1 MCDEEKTVYVNN
13 KSTPKRIKNEEETVY
28 IGKDDMISGEE
39 TVYIGKDNVTSGEET
54 VYIGKD
60 NVTSGEEIV
69 YIGKEYAASEEE
81 TEYIGRNNVVRGEG
95 TVCVDKSV
103 EKEAVNNPR
112 MQTEEMPKTELM
124 QKSTDKDEISVLYYL
139 PENTMLQK
147 RYRINAVLGEGG
159 FGITYSGWDITLNIP
174 VAIKE
179 YYPTGLVTRNTTVGK
194 TTQVIPILPAKYGT
208 QFRDGI
214 DRVLDEARRMAKF
227 RNTQGI
233 VGVYDFF
240 EANSTAYIVMEYI
253 DGCTLDVYYKNNRMD
268 NITLFN
274 MLVPVMDAIQL
285 LHNEGIIHRDI
296 SPDNIMV
303 DHDGNFKLL
312 DFGAARGYTEESLTT
327 ISVILKKS
335 YAPEEQF
342 RSKGTQGPW
351 TDVYA
356 LGATIYELITGQT
369 PPMSIERL
377 AEDEIIDIRKLAPS
391 LTKGQSETIMTALA
405 VRSKD
410 RWQSVDE
417 FKNALLHS
425 TGAVAVK
432 ETDTLQSNAEDE
444 VKESVYNK
452 DGMKSGFKAVF
463 GKRTTKYIATGGML
477 AACVFL
483 FAVLAGQTGAKG
495 TGYLGIMA
503 ADIPDDVTQQ
513 YDIAE
518 GVYITE
524 VYANTPAAEG
534 NFAAGDIISALDSTD
549 ITSFDDFSKRMDDYD
564 EGDEVE
570 ITVLHLDQGEYKEDI
585 REVQLVNKNE
595 QPPVN
600 ILVSSIDDVPDY
612 NVESSYE
619 DLDIKFVGAETSSD
633 SMEHLRVYL
642 AIYNPN
648 PDTREVCFKQLLI
661 NGVRVD
667 QGRGIGEI
675 KGESEM
681 IVTIATGYS
690 SLLNSQIGDEMRE
703 LSVRYEYAD
712 EEDVVRECIDS
723 GFVFHFGD
731 SNVTRGDEGNP
742 EEDISDK
749 ESKEGT
755 EMNDTDDIDGA
766 DGSAGENGAVFNFV
780 VPDYL
785 DVKYISCENRYGYIT
800 FFYNITNKGR
810 ESRYID
816 FQSYGFIKGIDMRS
830 TSEGKH
836 NIDPG
841 ETTSIG
847 CKFDWDEINAVGFER
862 INNVVFKMKVK
873 ENEDAEEYLDV
884 FNQCIRLDEEE
895 DTWIAC
901 AFDEIDN
908 SDVETTGTQNYS
920 FDQQNFSVRYAGYL
934 NQYGYITYY
943 FHVTNHGS
951 LPLYCRVDKY
961 QAVNGISIS
970 STSKGN
976 STIMPGTASAVG
988 CTIDWDDVENA
999 GIEEVQDVVLSMY
1012 EKNDKDSEEKNEFT
1026 YRIAYT
1032 NEGYVANN

>member
-1 MCDEEKTVYVNN
+1 MNDEEKTVYLNN
-13 KSTPKRIKNEEETVY
+13 KNTPEQIKT
-28 IGKDDMISGEE
+28 GEE
-39 TVYIGKDNVTSGEET
+39 TVYIGKNNAAGGEKAAYVGKENASGGEET
-54 VYIGKD
+54 AYIGK
-60 NVTSGEEIV
+60 
-69 YIGKEYAASEEE
+69 
-81 TEYIGRNNVVRGEG
+81 NNAVQGEG
-95 TVCVDKSV
+95 TLYVGRPA
-103 EKEAVNNPR
+103 EKKAVKTPQIQANKVAR
-112 MQTEEMPKTELM
+112 MQAAKASETRNVHRDTGEG
-124 QKSTDKDEISVLYYL
+124 DVRVLYYL
-139 PENTMLQK
+139 PINTMLQK

-159 FGITYSGWDITLNIP
+159 FGITYSGWDVTLNIP

-179 YYPTGLVTRNTTVGK
+179 YYPSGLVTRNATRGK
-194 TTQVIPILPAKYGT
+194 TTQVVPVSPAKYGP

-240 EANSTAYIVMEYI
+240 KANSTAYIVMEYI
-253 DGCTLDVYYKNNRMD
+253 DGCTLDVYYKNNRLD
-268 NITLFN
+268 NVTLFN
-274 MLVPVMDAIQL
+274 MLVPVMDAIQM

-303 DHDGNFKLL
+303 DRGGNFKLL

-342 RSKGTQGPW
+342 RSKGIQGPW

-356 LGATIYELITGQT
+356 LGASIYELITGQT
-369 PPMSIERL
+369 PPMSIDRL
-377 AEDEIIDIRKLAPS
+377 AEDEIIDIRESAPS
-391 LTKGQSETIMTALA
+391 LTKGQSEAIMTALA

-417 FKNALLHS
+417 FKNALLYA
-425 TGAVAVK
+425 TGAAPVK
-432 ETDTLQSNAEDE
+432 ETDTLLSNEKNGE
-444 VKESVYNK
+444 KKSGYNK
-452 DGMKSGFKAVF
+452 EGIKSELSAVF
-463 GKRTTKYIATGGML
+463 GKRTAKYIAIGGAL

-483 FAVLAGQTGAKG
+483 IAVLAGQTGAKG
-495 TGYLGIMA
+495 IGYLGIMA

-513 YDIAE
+513 YNIAE

-524 VYANTPAAEG
+524 VYADTPAAER

-549 ITSFDDFSKRMDDYD
+549 ITSYGDFSKFMGDYD

-570 ITVLHLDQGEYKEDI
+570 ITVLYLDRGEYKEEI
-585 REVQLVNKNE
+585 REVQLANKNE
-595 QPPVN
+595 QPSVKM
-600 ILVSSIDDVPDY
+600 LVSGIDDIPSY
-612 NVESSYE
+612 NVESDYE

-633 SMEHLRVYL
+633 SMEHLNVYL

-648 PDTREVCFKQLLI
+648 PDTREVSFKQLLI

-667 QGRGIGEI
+667 RGRNIGEM

-703 LSVRYEYAD
+703 LSVRYEYGD
-712 EEDVVRECIDS
+712 EEGTVRECIDS

-742 EEDISDK
+742 KEDISDK

-755 EMNDTDDIDGA
+755 VMNDTDDIDGA
-766 DGSAGENGAVFNFV
+766 DGSAGENGTVFNFV

-816 FQSYGFIKGIDMRS
+816 FQSYGFIKGIDIRS

-847 CKFDWDEINAVGFER
+847 CKFDWEDISAVGFEK

-908 SDVETTGTQNYS
+908 SDVETTGTKNYS

-934 NQYGYITYY
+934 NQYGYIIYY

-951 LPLYCRVDKY
+951 LPLYCGFDKY
-961 QAVNGISIS
+961 QVVNGISIS
-970 STSKGN
+970 STYKGN
-976 STIMPGTASAVG
+976 SKIMPGTASAVG
-988 CTIDWDDVENA
+988 CKFDWDDVKNA
-999 GIEEVQDVVLSMY
+999 GIEEVQDVLFSMY

-1026 YRIAYT
+1026 YGIVYENDDYT
-1032 NEGYVANN
+1032 ANN

>member
-1 MCDEEKTVYVNN
+1 MNDEEKTVYLNN
-13 KSTPKRIKNEEETVY
+13 KNTPKQIKTEEETVY
-28 IGKDDMISGEE
+28 IGKSNTAGGEEATNTGKGHTAGGEE
-39 TVYIGKDNVTSGEET
+39 TVYIGKGHAAGGEET
-54 VYIGKD
+54 
-60 NVTSGEEIV
+60 T
-69 YIGKEYAASEEE
+69 
-81 TEYIGRNNVVRGEG
+81 YIGRNNAVRGGG
-95 TVCVDKSV
+95 TVYVGGPV
-103 EKEAVNNPR
+103 EKKAVKTPPV
-112 MQTEEMPKTELM
+112 QADKAPKTETV
-124 QKSTDKDEISVLYYL
+124 QKNTDEGDVSVLYYL
-139 PENTMLQK
+139 PVNTMLQK
-147 RYRINAVLGEGG
+147 RYRIHAVLGEGG
-159 FGITYSGWDITLNIP
+159 FGITYSGWDVTLNIP

-179 YYPTGLVTRNTTVGK
+179 YYPSGLVTRNATLGK
-194 TTQVIPILPAKYGT
+194 TTQVVPVSPAKYGT

-342 RSKGTQGPW
+342 RSKGIQGPW

-369 PPMSIERL
+369 PPMSIDRL
-377 AEDEIIDIRKLAPS
+377 AEDEIIDIRESAPS
-391 LTKGQSETIMTALA
+391 LTKGQAEAIMTALA

-425 TGAVAVK
+425 TGAASAK
-432 ETDTLQSNAEDE
+432 ETDTLRSNEKNGA
-444 VKESVYNK
+444 KKSGYNK
-452 DGMKSGFKAVF
+452 KGTKSGLSALFR
-463 GKRTTKYIATGGML
+463 KRTAKYMAIGGAL
-477 AACVFL
+477 VVCVL
-483 FAVLAGQTGAKG
+483 LIVVLVSQMGAKG
-495 TGYLGIMA
+495 TGFLGIIA
-503 ADIPDDVTQQ
+503 ADIPDDVAQQ

-518 GVYITE
+518 GVYITG
-524 VYANTPAAEG
+524 VYADTPAAEG
-534 NFAAGDIISALDSTD
+534 NFAAGDIISALDSTNIASYD
-549 ITSFDDFSKRMDDYD
+549 EFSKRMGDYD

-585 REVQLVNKNE
+585 REVQLANKNE

-612 NVESSYE
+612 NVESNYE
-619 DLDIKFVGAETSSD
+619 DLDIKFAGAEKTLEGEYVSI
-633 SMEHLRVYL
+633 YL
-642 AIYNPN
+642 AISNPN
-648 PDTREVCFKQLLI
+648 PDTKEVHFKELLI
-661 NGVRVD
+661 NGVRLD
-667 QGRGIGEI
+667 RGRNIGEI
-675 KGESEM
+675 KGESET
-681 IVTIATGYS
+681 IVEIVKRYS
-690 SLLNSQIGDEMRE
+690 TLLDDQIGDELHE
-703 LSVRYEYAD
+703 LSVRYEYGD
-712 EEDVVRECIDS
+712 EEGTVRECIDS

-742 EEDISDK
+742 EEDISDR
-749 ESKEGT
+749 ESKEET
-755 EMNDTDDIDGA
+755 EMNDTGDMDGA
-766 DGSAGENGAVFNFV
+766 DGSAGEKDAAFNFV

-785 DVKYISCENRYGYIT
+785 DVKYISCENQYGYIT

-816 FQSYGFIKGIDMRS
+816 FQSYGFIKGIDIRS
-830 TSEGKH
+830 TSKGKH
-836 NIDPG
+836 DIDPE
-841 ETTSIG
+841 ETVSIG
-847 CKFDWDEINAVGFER
+847 CTFDWDEISAAGFER
-862 INNVVFKMKVK
+862 INNVVFKMEVK
-873 ENEDAEEYLDV
+873 ENKEAEEYLDV
-884 FNQCIRLDEEE
+884 FNQCIRLDEEK

-901 AFDEIDN
+901 AYDEIDN

-951 LPLYCRVDKY
+951 LPLYCRFDKY
-961 QAVNGISIS
+961 QTINGISIS
-970 STSKGN
+970 SKSKGN

-999 GIEEVQDVVLSMY
+999 GIEEVQDVLFSMY
-1012 EKNDKDSEEKNEFT
+1012 EKNDKDSEDKNEFT
-1026 YRIAYT
+1026 YGIVYENDDYA
-1032 NEGYVANN
+1032 ANNKK